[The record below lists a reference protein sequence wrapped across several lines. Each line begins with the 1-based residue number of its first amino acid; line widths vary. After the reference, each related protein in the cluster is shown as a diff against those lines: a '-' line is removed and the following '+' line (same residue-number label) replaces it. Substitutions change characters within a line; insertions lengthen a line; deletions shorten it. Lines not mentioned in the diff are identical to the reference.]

1 MGERDKKNNATLFP
15 VVTSTCMRL
24 SEASGC
30 AAIAASAA

>member
-24 SEASGC
+24 GEASRC
-30 AAIAASAA
+30 VALAANAA